1 MFNPS
6 LNTGKS
12 VQSRRPTREQSPD
25 HSCSDFT
32 IGYRVHSSGWPVRIA
47 ALHDAV
53 ESARSVGAHYED
65 GDASREVGL

>member
-1 MFNPS
+1 MKTEPKREYKS
-6 LNTGKS
+6 LPT
-12 VQSRRPTREQSPD
+12 SRAVE
-25 HSCSDFT
+25 HACSDFDQPAP
-32 IGYRVHSSGWPVRIA
+32 YRVHSSAWPIRIA